1 MSSTANA
8 NMMDRIIQA
17 AGQGAVGALVGAVLS
32 AVTEPIVNRV
42 LVKRIPLQ
50 QAIDEIKIADLMKY
64 FETTLPTNF
73 IKFPFFEVVN
83 IIMSFVDVAPSLRGS
98 VTGAVFT
105 STTLPITNYRYRKS
119 MGMDIETKDLYQAF
133 LPTVMRDIVYG
144 VVRTKV
150 GLAMMQA
157 YPDLMKSNSGRFMNM
172 FVTVFASCVISAP
185 GNEYRGYCLQPPN
198 KKLSFGEFFKP
209 EKFIRS
215 TMIGATIMSTALG
228 CGAMMTPKAQQL
240 FDLVKNY
247 LSQNPL
253 AYILIAMFF
262 GHQYLENKRRKED
275 AGKKA

>member
-1 MSSTANA
+1 
-8 NMMDRIIQA
+8 
-17 AGQGAVGALVGAVLS
+17 
-32 AVTEPIVNRV
+32 
-42 LVKRIPLQ
+42 
-50 QAIDEIKIADLMKY
+50 
-64 FETTLPTNF
+64 
-73 IKFPFFEVVN
+73 
-83 IIMSFVDVAPSLRGS
+83 
-98 VTGAVFT
+98 
-105 STTLPITNYRYRKS
+105 
-119 MGMDIETKDLYQAF
+119 
-133 LPTVMRDIVYG
+133 
-144 VVRTKV
+144 
-150 GLAMMQA
+150 
-157 YPDLMKSNSGRFMNM
+157 MNM

-240 FDLVKNY
+240 FDLIKNY